1 MNDGMYDA
9 MNHEDAEIDR
19 GASLDSSTRACAD
32 WGAFLPDAAED
43 LLSEAEN
50 RALQL
55 HLAGCAACA
64 IQLAEE
70 RRGAAWLTLLRVG
83 TPEPP
88 ADVVDGML
96 ARILAQTSGLQT
108 SGVQTSVAPDPAGV
122 PMRELF
128 PAWLPGLPPAATE
141 RGGWRGRIAR
151 WFGVEDGL
159 LPLRAPRLAM
169 TASMAFLSVCLT
181 ANLLGVSGSHLHAE
195 DLRATQLQQTV
206 QGKGTGLLRSV
217 EGTWVM
223 SQLESQMELKLNG
236 WLLAGNTHDDTQLRQ

>member
-1 MNDGMYDA
+1 MNDVR
-9 MNHEDAEIDR
+9 NHATNDEDAEIEM

-32 WGAFLPDAAED
+32 WGALLPDAAEN

-64 IQLAEE
+64 TQLAEE
-70 RRGAAWLTLLRVG
+70 RRGAAWLTLLRAG
-83 TPEPP
+83 TPEAP
-88 ADVVDGML
+88 AGVADGML
-96 ARILAQTSGLQT
+96 ARILAQTSGAQT
-108 SGVQTSVAPDPAGV
+108 SGAQTGSAPESAGV
-122 PMRELF
+122 STREFF
-128 PAWLPGLPPAATE
+128 PSSLPGLPPAAAE
-141 RGGWRGRIAR
+141 KGGLRERIAR

-159 LPLRAPRLAM
+159 FPARPPRLAM

-181 ANLLGVSGSHLHAE
+181 ANLLGVSVSHLHAE